1 MKILRYFS
9 LLFLLLC
16 GCKGPQF
23 TADTGYDGVRNNSN
37 KPISNTNIGDQ
48 NSQNNPY
55 TNNIGANTGITIP
68 NSYFPIGSYVQ
79 PLPNYYI
86 SNQGQPTTP
95 SNNNIGNQT
104 QPVPSEKIVYINQIC
119 RPVDIPSRN
128 ISGVKLKVY
137 STNGNFIKE
146 ISTASLMSS
155 IMNQKQ
161 LPMGIFRDL
170 PDGYYTIMI
179 CSANGTC
186 SNPVQSVSSIAAN
199 FNMYNR
205 DLSTTANEP
214 VDLLKSF
221 GNLPDAND
229 GRIGGIPVLQIQNG
243 MPVVPAKAGAP
254 STSLFSKVRQLGSV
268 ASNSMGLFSG
278 DCLHSPLMIELSEKK
293 IELSSQEQG
302 VDFDVTNN
310 GHKERISW
318 PVNHTTNLLVLDR
331 NGNGV
336 IDNIN
341 ELFGNNTK
349 DDFGKAAANG
359 FEALSK
365 YDLNFDGKINS
376 YDLVFNQLRL
386 WSDLNRNGRT
396 DLGEL
401 KTLINKNIFEISLNY
416 THKDEYDQYGN
427 IAAQRASV
435 TMNNGQEYKIYDIW
449 FSPKNI
455 AEFAAN

>member
-146 ISTASLMSS
+146 HES
-155 IMNQKQ
+155 K
-161 LPMGIFRDL
+161 
-170 PDGYYTIMI
+170 
-179 CSANGTC
+179 
-186 SNPVQSVSSIAAN
+186 
-199 FNMYNR
+199 
-205 DLSTTANEP
+205 TTANGNISRSSGWLLYDY
-214 VDLLKSF
+214 DLL
-221 GNLPDAND
+221 
-229 GRIGGIPVLQIQNG
+229 
-243 MPVVPAKAGAP
+243 
-254 STSLFSKVRQLGSV
+254 SKRNMFESGSIRQ
-268 ASNSMGLFSG
+268 
-278 DCLHSPLMIELSEKK
+278 
-293 IELSSQEQG
+293 
-302 VDFDVTNN
+302 
-310 GHKERISW
+310 
-318 PVNHTTNLLVLDR
+318 
-331 NGNGV
+331 
-336 IDNIN
+336 
-341 ELFGNNTK
+341 
-349 DDFGKAAANG
+349 
-359 FEALSK
+359 
-365 YDLNFDGKINS
+365 
-376 YDLVFNQLRL
+376 FNR
-386 WSDLNRNGRT
+386 R
-396 DLGEL
+396 
-401 KTLINKNIFEISLNY
+401 
-416 THKDEYDQYGN
+416 
-427 IAAQRASV
+427 
-435 TMNNGQEYKIYDIW
+435 
-449 FSPKNI
+449 
-455 AEFAAN
+455 